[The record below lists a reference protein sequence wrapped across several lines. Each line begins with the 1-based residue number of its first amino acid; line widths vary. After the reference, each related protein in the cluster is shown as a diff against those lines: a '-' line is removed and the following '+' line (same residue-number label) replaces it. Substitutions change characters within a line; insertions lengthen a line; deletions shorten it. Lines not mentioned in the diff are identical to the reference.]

1 MTVMGDVKMAGKR
14 YSESP
19 FIRNVV
25 IPKIRVRQ
33 LGYRTEETYVNWIGQ
48 FIAYHKAKAPEA
60 LREGA
65 TRKVEQFLT
74 YLAAEREV
82 SASTQNVA
90 FSALMFLYR
99 DVLRV
104 ELAGVHALRA
114 RERKRVPVIVDRET
128 VLRLVEALPDET
140 LRLMAGL
147 LYGSG
152 LRLRECVR
160 LRVKDVDTRRF
171 QVTVREAKGD
181 KDRVTILP
189 KRLAGALERQIA
201 FVRQLHRAD
210 LVRGHGAA
218 YVPPALARKYTGAAQ
233 KTGWQWLF
241 PSKSISEDP
250 RAPGVWRRHHV
261 SESSLQKAL
270 KGAVRSQGVDQRV
283 SCHTLRHCF
292 ATHLLEDLTARGE
305 NVMAALEQVREYLGH
320 AHIRT
325 TRRSKPESSGR
336 AAQSAVAS
344 SRPLPR

>member
-1 MTVMGDVKMAGKR
+1 MAGKR
-14 YSESP
+14 YYESP
-19 FIRNVV
+19 FIRNKV

-48 FIAYHKAKAPEA
+48 FIVYHKVKAPEA
-60 LREGA
+60 LCERAE
-65 TRKVEQFLT
+65 RKVEQFLT
-74 YLAAEREV
+74 CLAAEREV

-90 FSALMFLYR
+90 FSALLFLYR

-114 RERKRVPVIVDRET
+114 RERKRVPVVVDRET

-160 LRVKDVDTRRF
+160 LRVKDVDTRRL
-171 QVTVREAKGD
+171 QVTVREGKGD
-181 KDRVTILP
+181 KDRVTMMP

-218 YVPPALARKYTGAAQ
+218 RE
-233 KTGWQWLF
+233 TGWQWLF

-250 RAPGVWRRHHV
+250 RAQGVWRRHHV

-270 KGAVRSQGVDQRV
+270 KGAVRSQEVDQRV
-283 SCHTLRHCF
+283 SCHTCG
-292 ATHLLEDLTARGE
+292 TASPR
-305 NVMAALEQVREYLGH
+305 
-320 AHIRT
+320 IC
-325 TRRSKPESSGR
+325 SKT
-336 AAQSAVAS
+336 
-344 SRPLPR
+344 

>member
-1 MTVMGDVKMAGKR
+1 MGDVKMAGKR
-14 YSESP
+14 YYESP

-48 FIAYHKAKAPEA
+48 FIVYHKVKAPEA

-65 TRKVEQFLT
+65 QRKVEQFLT

-90 FSALMFLYR
+90 FSALLFLYR
-99 DVLRV
+99 HVLRV
-104 ELAGVHALRA
+104 ELAGVHALRVP
-114 RERKRVPVIVDRET
+114 ERKRVPVVVDRET
-128 VLRLVEALPDET
+128 VLRLVAALPDET

-171 QVTVREAKGD
+171 QVTVRDGKGD

-218 YVPPALARKYTGAAQ
+218 YVPPALARKYTGAAREP
-233 KTGWQWLF
+233 GWQWLF
-241 PSKSISEDP
+241 PSKSISED
-250 RAPGVWRRHHV
+250 HHV

-270 KGAVRSQGVDQRV
+270 KGAVRRLGVDQRV

-305 NVMAALEQVREYLGH
+305 NAMAALEQVREYLGH
-320 AHIRT
+320 ADIRT
-325 TRRSKPESSGR
+325 TMVYLHLTRKAEARS
-336 AAQSAVAS
+336 
-344 SRPLPR
+344 PLDAG